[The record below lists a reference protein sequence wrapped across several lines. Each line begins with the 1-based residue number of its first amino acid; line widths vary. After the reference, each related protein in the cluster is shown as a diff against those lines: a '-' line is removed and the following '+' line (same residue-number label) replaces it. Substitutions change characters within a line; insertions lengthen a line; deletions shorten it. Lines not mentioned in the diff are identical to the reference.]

1 MDDLSLRVLIE
12 SFLRNV
18 EECEHAAGDGIE
30 LIGATWP
37 LGLDRLYEILHGML
51 RIEHEYMLFDWLM
64 Q

>member
-1 MDDLSLRVLIE
+1 MDDLSLRMLIE

-18 EECEHAAGDGIE
+18 EKCEDAASDGVE

-37 LGLDRLYEILHGML
+37 PGLNRLYDIPYGML
-51 RIEHEYMLFDWLM
+51 WIEREYVLFGWAV

>member
-1 MDDLSLRVLIE
+1 MDDLSFRMLIE

-30 LIGATWP
+30 LVGATRP
-37 LGLDRLYEILHGML
+37 LGLNRLHEVFHGML
-51 RIEHEYMLFDWLM
+51 RIEHEEMLLVWSV